1 MVSNEE
7 HRQQDRQYLDE
18 KPILPVMDLIS
29 SSALVSISFHRL
41 FKGHILKMSG
51 NGEGSV
57 LAKKSSDRPILTFR
71 SSVIRSDRY
80 GQSVNIRSRKQA

>member
-7 HRQQDRQYLDE
+7 HRQQDRQYLDK

-41 FKGHILKMSG
+41 FKGAHLE
-51 NGEGSV
+51 NVGE
-57 LAKKSSDRPILTFR
+57 RR
-71 SSVIRSDRY
+71 R
-80 GQSVNIRSRKQA
+80 